1 MSFHS
6 TSANLL
12 NGAAGLLGAVVAW
25 TSSQLN
31 DIGFYSEKV
40 AQIGGTV
47 VVALTIFNGYLMA
60 RKNWR
65 DRNK

>member
-12 NGAAGLLGAVVAW
+12 NGVVGILGATVAGL
-25 TSSQLN
+25 SSRLY
-31 DIGFYSEKV
+31 DLGFYSELV
-40 AQIGGTV
+40 AQCGGML
-47 VVALTIFNGYLMA
+47 VVALTILNGVFML